1 MCNHSFQPNAKV
13 RPASKGGMEVCRSV
27 EAVAL
32 SLQQGLVT
40 NTNND
45 SRSQQWWALINELDV
60 HLVQYVSQMFLLR
73 ELAPGDLLSISYGK

>member
-1 MCNHSFQPNAKV
+1 
-13 RPASKGGMEVCRSV
+13 MEVCRSV